1 MSDYMEI
8 IDLGWPW
15 RVITH
20 YAVPLVRYC
29 G

>member
-1 MSDYMEI
+1 VLSGQMKI

-20 YAVPLVRYC
+20 YC
-29 G
+29 E